1 VSKRQDRQR
10 FIRHYKDQ
18 TGETEISM
26 RKVAEFA
33 KASGWEM
40 PKPQSEI
47 DLLAKLFA
55 DDAQAERRYDAKTK
69 RPYKAYQAIPAS
81 PVIMDLF
88 VYVDTDEATRA
99 QMHTSSI
106 LRREQIVS
114 DVYNL
119 ELDLDHWNSIHP
131 DEEPIGLPKDFEMDV
146 EIRKATDGYSED
158 EDEDAAA

>member
-1 VSKRQDRQR
+1 
-10 FIRHYKDQ
+10 
-18 TGETEISM
+18 M
-26 RKVAEFA
+26 
-33 KASGWEM
+33 
-40 PKPQSEI
+40 
-47 DLLAKLFA
+47 AKLFA

-88 VYVDTDEATRA
+88 VYVDTDEATLA

-119 ELDLDHWNSIHP
+119 ELDLDHWNSTHP
-131 DEEPIGLPKDFEMDV
+131 DEEAIGLPKDFEMDV
-146 EIRKATDGYSED
+146 EIRKATDGYEEEES
-158 EDEDAAA
+158 AA

>member
-1 VSKRQDRQR
+1 MSKRQERQR
-10 FIRHYKDQ
+10 FIRFYKEK
-18 TGETEISM
+18 TGESEISM

-33 KASGWEM
+33 KENGWDM
-40 PKPQSEI
+40 PKPPS
-47 DLLAKLFA
+47 DVDMLAKLFA

-69 RPYKAYQAIPAS
+69 RPYKAYQALPAS

-99 QMHTSSI
+99 QMLTSSV
-106 LRREQIVS
+106 LRREQIIS

-146 EIRKATDGYSED
+146 EIRKATDGYD
-158 EDEDAAA
+158 EEEDAA